1 MSEKAGIS
9 AGRAAYLAEQKR
21 TKIKIYSWRIFLL
34 VALIALWEIGAE
46 LGWID
51 SFIMSRPSRIFNTV
65 SNLYSDGE
73 LFLHLG
79 TTCLETVIGFLI
91 GTLAG
96 TLIAI
101 LLWWSEFLRTML
113 EPYLVVLMALPKIAL
128 GPIFIVWVGAGPEAI
143 VVMSLAIS
151 LIVTI
156 LEVLAGFVSTE
167 EEKMTLM
174 KTLGANKVQTFC
186 KVVLPANLPTIMNSL
201 KVNVGLSWVGVIV
214 GEFLVSQ
221 AGIGYLIVYG
231 SQVFK
236 MDLVMASVVLLA
248 IAAAVMYQGIVLIE
262 RVLLKKRLK

>member
-51 SFIMSRPSRIFNTV
+51 SFIMSSPSRIFNTV

-101 LLWWSEFLRTML
+101 LLWWSEFLR
-113 EPYLVVLMALPKIAL
+113 
-128 GPIFIVWVGAGPEAI
+128 AI
-143 VVMSLAIS
+143 VCA
-151 LIVTI
+151 
-156 LEVLAGFVSTE
+156 
-167 EEKMTLM
+167 
-174 KTLGANKVQTFC
+174 
-186 KVVLPANLPTIMNSL
+186 
-201 KVNVGLSWVGVIV
+201 
-214 GEFLVSQ
+214 
-221 AGIGYLIVYG
+221 
-231 SQVFK
+231 
-236 MDLVMASVVLLA
+236 ASSSCS
-248 IAAAVMYQGIVLIE
+248 IE
-262 RVLLKKRLK
+262 

>member
-51 SFIMSRPSRIFNTV
+51 SFIMSSPSRIFNTV

-113 EPYLVVLMALPKIAL
+113 EPYLVVLMALPK
-128 GPIFIVWVGAGPEAI
+128 IVWVGAGPEAI